1 MNNYK
6 EVSDLLTSFSILVC
20 FNEERIM
27 NRLLDGGI
35 FGGSF
40 ARSGRGRRLRRPEKS
55 PCVNGR
61 RAKPRMYGMNKGI
74 A

>member
-20 FNEERIM
+20 FNEERII

-35 FGGSF
+35 FIPSPLGS
-40 ARSGRGRRLRRPEKS
+40 E
-55 PCVNGR
+55 
-61 RAKPRMYGMNKGI
+61 AKPRVLNESPVDSQTPR
-74 A
+74 